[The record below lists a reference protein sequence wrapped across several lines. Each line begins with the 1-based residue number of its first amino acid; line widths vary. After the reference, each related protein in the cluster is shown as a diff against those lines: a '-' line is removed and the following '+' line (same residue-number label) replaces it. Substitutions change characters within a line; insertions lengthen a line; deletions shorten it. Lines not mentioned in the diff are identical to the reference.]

1 VEYGRVPGL
10 SDRLP
15 RLIMGSVAFS
25 AMPFDEVAALLDAY
39 VAAGG
44 TAVESAHD
52 YGRGETERIIGRWLA
67 ASRALGRVMVMTK
80 GAQHDRDLVRRV
92 TPEAI
97 ARDLE
102 ESLERLGVDTID
114 LYMLHRDDPSRPVGP
129 IVECLHGHAEA
140 GRVRAYGGSNW
151 THRRLDEVNA
161 YAAAHGLRPFVVSSP
176 NLALAVPKEPLWHE
190 VLSITGDREALAWYQ
205 ERQFPLIPWSS
216 QARGFFSGRF
226 SPEDTSDA
234 DVARVYYT
242 AENWE
247 RLRRAREAAARHGCT
262 PTQIALA
269 WVLRQDFPTFPLIG
283 PRSVAELRDCL
294 GALDVRLTA
303 EEAAWLNLES

>member
-1 VEYGRVPGL
+1 VEYGRIPGL
-10 SDRLP
+10 GDRLP

-44 TAVESAHD
+44 TALETAHD
-52 YGRGETERIIGRWLA
+52 YGRGETERIIGRWLDRSGA
-67 ASRALGRVMVMTK
+67 RGRVMVMTK

-97 ARDLE
+97 TKDLE

-114 LYMLHRDDPSRPVGP
+114 LYMLHRDDPTQPVGP
-129 IVECLHGHAEA
+129 IVECLHAQAEA

-161 YAAAHGLRPFVVSSP
+161 YAEAHGLRPFAVSSP
-176 NLALAVPKEPLWHE
+176 NLALAVPQEPLWHE
-190 VLSITGDREALAWYQ
+190 VLSVAGDPEALAWYR
-205 ERQFPLIPWSS
+205 ERQFPLISWSS

-226 SPEDTSDA
+226 SPEDRSDA
-234 DVARVYYT
+234 DIVRVYYSDD
-242 AENWE
+242 NWE
-247 RLRRAREAAARHGCT
+247 RLRRAREAAARHDGT

-294 GALDVRLTA
+294 GALDVPLTP